1 LIFLLI
7 LLSSIF
13 TILFED
19 ILNKNRIM
27 KIKIALTL
35 LILLF
40 IGNVH
45 SQDKTIFKAET
56 AYASENFSEATKLCA
71 QAYAKLG
78 RKGATKGIAK
88 RKKADMAY
96 KTADSYRQM
105 EHYKEANE
113 WLDKAIILDYQEV
126 NPEVFLQNG
135 AMLQMMA
142 EYEKAIK
149 NYDLFLDLV
158 PGDERGIFGKKSCE
172 MHKEYIANK
181 TRHKIVNQTAI
192 NKKEF
197 DMAPMHGDRKKSK
210 LYFSSS
216 RLGSTGNDKDPRSG
230 EAYMDLW
237 VSDYDKKHN
246 WTEPYLVKGEG
257 INTVDNEGTVCF
269 DVRYKKMFFTR
280 CPNVKKNNLGC
291 DIWVSEAKGKTE
303 WKEPTKLVLKT
314 HDSISVGHPCTS
326 DGRFLIFASDMPG
339 GLGGRD
345 LWYSTY
351 DQKAETWSKP
361 VNMGSGINTK
371 GNELFPTFGLNG
383 DLIYA
388 SDGLAGLGGLDIYR
402 AASVGENK
410 WENPTNLG
418 SPLNGINNDYA
429 LVEETPKYGYFTSE
443 RKSNNGEY
451 VPDIY
456 SYELPPNVF
465 DLKVNI
471 NELGDKYKKVEDA
484 KVIVTVS
491 TGETWEG
498 YTDASGSV
506 FWDKKPAGR
515 YVNEESSY
523 NIQISKEGYHEDKN
537 GSTFTT
543 EGLNY
548 GQSFI
553 IDMALLPKKPI
564 RLPEVRYPLS
574 KWELLVDSTINS
586 PDSLLFVFNLLEEYP
601 GMVLELSSHT
611 DSRGGNSDNQ
621 KLSENRAKA
630 CYKYLV
636 EQKGVDPRRIVPV
649 GKGELEARKVW
660 KKADQYLTA
669 QPLDMTDVEEIVLT
683 EVYINNFKTSDN
695 ILFKKLHQYNRRA
708 EGKVLSMEFDAATAV
723 AADPKHMEYV
733 AYP

>member
-1 LIFLLI
+1 M
-7 LLSSIF
+7 
-13 TILFED
+13 
-19 ILNKNRIM
+19 R
-27 KIKIALTL
+27 IKIAFTL

-40 IGNVH
+40 IGNV
-45 SQDKTIFKAET
+45 QGQGKYIVKAEL

-78 RKGATKGIAK
+78 RKGATKGAAK

-113 WLDKAIILDYQEV
+113 WLNKSIILDYQEV
-126 NPEVFLQNG
+126 NPEVYLQNG
-135 AMLQMMA
+135 NMLQMMA
-142 EYEKAIK
+142 DYEEAIK

-158 PGDERGIFGKKSCE
+158 PGDERGLFGKKSCE

-192 NKKEF
+192 NKKQF

-210 LYFSSS
+210 LYFSSA
-216 RLGSTGNDKDPRSG
+216 REGSTGNDKDPRSG

-326 DGRFLIFASDMPG
+326 DGKFLIFASDMAG
-339 GLGGRD
+339 GMGGRD

-351 DQKAETWSKP
+351 DKKADTWSKP

-371 GNELFPTFGLNG
+371 GNELFPTFALNG
-383 DLIYA
+383 DLLYA

-402 AASVGENK
+402 AASAGENK

-418 SPLNGINNDYA
+418 SPINGINNDYA
-429 LVEETPKYGYFTSE
+429 LVEETTKYGYFTSE

-456 SYELPPNVF
+456 SYELPPNLF

-471 NELGDKYKKVEDA
+471 NELGDKYKKIEDA
-484 KVIVTVS
+484 KVVVTVS
-491 TGETWEG
+491 NGETWEG

-506 FWDKKPAGR
+506 FWDKKPAGDR

-537 GSTFTT
+537 GSTFST

-574 KWELLVDSTINS
+574 KWDLLVDSTINS

-601 GMVLELSSHT
+601 GMILELSSHT
-611 DSRGGNSDNQ
+611 DSRGGNSANQ

-636 EQKGVDPRRIVPV
+636 EEKGVDPRRIVPV
-649 GKGELEARKVW
+649 GKGEVEARKVW
-660 KKADQYLTA
+660 KKADQYLTS
-669 QPLDMTDVEEIVLT
+669 QPLDMTDVEEIILT
-683 EVYINNFKTSDN
+683 ETYINTFRRSDN
-695 ILFKKLHQYNRRA
+695 DLFKRLHQYNRRA
-708 EGKVLSMEFDAATAV
+708 EGKVLSMDFDAATAV

-733 AYP
+733 SYP

>member
-1 LIFLLI
+1 M
-7 LLSSIF
+7 
-13 TILFED
+13 
-19 ILNKNRIM
+19 R
-27 KIKIALTL
+27 IKIAFTL

-40 IGNVH
+40 IGNV
-45 SQDKTIFKAET
+45 QGQGKYIVKAEM

-88 RKKADMAY
+88 KRKADMAY

-113 WLDKAIILDYQEV
+113 WLDKSIILDYQEV
-126 NPEVFLQNG
+126 NPEVYLQNG
-135 AMLQMMA
+135 NMLQMMA
-142 EYEKAIK
+142 DYEKAIK

-158 PGDERGIFGKKSCE
+158 PGDERGLFGKKSCE
-172 MHKEYIANK
+172 MYKEYAANK

-192 NKKEF
+192 NKKQF

-210 LYFSSS
+210 LYFSSA
-216 RLGSTGNDKDPRSG
+216 REGSTGNDKDPRSG

-269 DVRYKKMFFTR
+269 DTRYKKMFFTR

-291 DIWVSEAKGKTE
+291 DIWVSDAKGKTE

-314 HDSISVGHPCTS
+314 HDSISVGHPCTA
-326 DGRFLIFASDMPG
+326 DGKFLIFASDMPG
-339 GLGGRD
+339 GMGGRD

-351 DQKAETWSKP
+351 DKKADTWSKP
-361 VNMGSGINTK
+361 INMGSGINTK

-402 AASVGENK
+402 AANVGENK

-418 SPLNGINNDYA
+418 SPINGINNDYA
-429 LVEETPKYGYFTSE
+429 LVEETTKYGYFTSE

-456 SYELPPNVF
+456 SYELPPNLF

-471 NELGDKYKKVEDA
+471 NELGDKYKKIEDV
-484 KVIVTVS
+484 KVVVTVS
-491 TGETWEG
+491 TGEKWEG
-498 YTDASGSV
+498 YSDASGSV
-506 FWDKKPAGR
+506 FWDKKPAGDR

-537 GSTFTT
+537 GSTFST

-574 KWELLVDSTINS
+574 KWDLLVDSTINS

-611 DSRGGNSDNQ
+611 DSRGGNSANQ

-636 EQKGVDPRRIVPV
+636 EEKGVDPRRIVPV
-649 GKGELEARKVW
+649 GKGEVEARKVW
-660 KKADQYLTA
+660 KKADEYFTS
-669 QPLDMTDVEEIVLT
+669 QPIDMTDVEEIILT
-683 EVYINNFKTSDN
+683 EEYINKYRRSDN
-695 ILFKKLHQYNRRA
+695 ALFKRLHQFNRRA
-708 EGKVLSMEFDAATAV
+708 EGKVLSMDFDAATAE

-733 AYP
+733 KYP

>member
-1 LIFLLI
+1 M
-7 LLSSIF
+7 
-13 TILFED
+13 
-19 ILNKNRIM
+19 RIN
-27 KIKIALTL
+27 IAFTL

-40 IGNVH
+40 IGNV
-45 SQDKTIFKAET
+45 QGQGKYIVKAEM

-88 RKKADMAY
+88 KRKADMAY

-113 WLDKAIILDYQEV
+113 WLDKSIILDYQEV

-135 AMLQMMA
+135 NMLQMMA

-158 PGDERGIFGKKSCE
+158 PGDERGLFGKKSCE
-172 MHKEYIANK
+172 MYKEYAANK

-192 NKKEF
+192 NKKQF

-210 LYFSSS
+210 LYFSSA
-216 RLGSTGNDKDPRSG
+216 RKGSTGNDKDPRSG

-269 DVRYKKMFFTR
+269 DTRYKKMFFTR
-280 CPNVKKNNLGC
+280 CPNVKKSNLGC
-291 DIWVSEAKGKTE
+291 DIWVSDAKGKTE

-314 HDSISVGHPCTS
+314 HDSISVGHPCTA
-326 DGRFLIFASDMPG
+326 DGKFLIFASDMPG
-339 GLGGRD
+339 GMGGRD

-351 DQKAETWSKP
+351 DKKADTWSKP
-361 VNMGSGINTK
+361 INMGSGINTK

-402 AASVGENK
+402 AANVGENK

-418 SPLNGINNDYA
+418 SPINGINNDYA
-429 LVEETPKYGYFTSE
+429 LVEETTKYGYFTSE

-456 SYELPPNVF
+456 SYELPPNLF

-471 NELGDKYKKVEDA
+471 NELGDKYKKIEDV
-484 KVIVTVS
+484 KVVVTVS
-491 TGETWEG
+491 TGEKWEG
-498 YTDASGSV
+498 YSDASGSV
-506 FWDKKPAGR
+506 FWDKKPTGDR

-537 GSTFTT
+537 GSTFST

-574 KWELLVDSTINS
+574 KWDLLVDSTINS

-611 DSRGGNSDNQ
+611 DSRGGNSANQ

-636 EQKGVDPRRIVPV
+636 EEKGVDPRRIVPV
-649 GKGELEARKVW
+649 GKGEVEARKVW
-660 KKADQYLTA
+660 KKADEYFTS
-669 QPLDMTDVEEIVLT
+669 QPIDMTGVEEIILT
-683 EVYINNFKTSDN
+683 EEYINKYRRSDN
-695 ILFKKLHQYNRRA
+695 ALFKRLHQFNRRA
-708 EGKVLSMEFDAATAV
+708 EGKVLSMEFDAATAE

-733 AYP
+733 KYP

>member
-1 LIFLLI
+1 M
-7 LLSSIF
+7 
-13 TILFED
+13 
-19 ILNKNRIM
+19 R
-27 KIKIALTL
+27 IKIAFTL

-40 IGNVH
+40 IGNV
-45 SQDKTIFKAET
+45 QGQGKYIVKAEM

-88 RKKADMAY
+88 KRKADMAY

-113 WLDKAIILDYQEV
+113 WLDKSIILDYQEV
-126 NPEVFLQNG
+126 NPEVYLQNG
-135 AMLQMMA
+135 NMLQMMA
-142 EYEKAIK
+142 DYEKAIK

-158 PGDERGIFGKKSCE
+158 PGDERGLFGKKSCE
-172 MHKEYIANK
+172 MYKEYAANK

-192 NKKEF
+192 NKKQF

-210 LYFSSS
+210 LYFSSA
-216 RLGSTGNDKDPRSG
+216 REGSTGNDKDPRSG

-269 DVRYKKMFFTR
+269 DTRYKKMFFTR

-291 DIWVSEAKGKTE
+291 DIWVSDAKGKTE

-314 HDSISVGHPCTS
+314 HDSISVGHPCTA
-326 DGRFLIFASDMPG
+326 DGKFLIFASDMPG
-339 GLGGRD
+339 GMGGRD

-351 DQKAETWSKP
+351 DKKADTWSKP
-361 VNMGSGINTK
+361 INMGSGINTK
-371 GNELFPTFGLNG
+371 GNELFPTFALNG

-402 AASVGENK
+402 AANVGENK

-418 SPLNGINNDYA
+418 SPINGINNDYA
-429 LVEETPKYGYFTSE
+429 LVEETTKYGYFTSE

-456 SYELPPNVF
+456 SYELPPNLF

-471 NELGDKYKKVEDA
+471 NELGDKYKKIEDV
-484 KVIVTVS
+484 KVVVTVS
-491 TGETWEG
+491 TGEKWEG
-498 YTDASGSV
+498 YSDASGSV
-506 FWDKKPAGR
+506 FWDKKPTGDR

-537 GSTFTT
+537 GSTFST

-574 KWELLVDSTINS
+574 KWDLLVDSTINS

-611 DSRGGNSDNQ
+611 DSRGGNSANQ

-636 EQKGVDPRRIVPV
+636 EEKGVDPRRIVPV
-649 GKGELEARKVW
+649 GKGEVEARKVW
-660 KKADQYLTA
+660 KKADEYFTS
-669 QPLDMTDVEEIVLT
+669 QPIDMTGVEEIILT
-683 EVYINNFKTSDN
+683 EEYINKYRRSDN
-695 ILFKKLHQYNRRA
+695 ALFKRLHQFNRRA
-708 EGKVLSMEFDAATAV
+708 EGKVLSMEFDAATAE

-733 AYP
+733 KYP

>member
-1 LIFLLI
+1 MQV
-7 LLSSIF
+7 
-13 TILFED
+13 
-19 ILNKNRIM
+19 K
-27 KIKIALTL
+27 
-35 LILLF
+35 
-40 IGNVH
+40 
-45 SQDKTIFKAET
+45 
-56 AYASENFSEATKLCA
+56 NFSEATKLCA

-88 RKKADMAY
+88 KRKADMAY

-113 WLDKAIILDYQEV
+113 WLDKSIILDYQEV

-135 AMLQMMA
+135 NMLQMMA

-158 PGDERGIFGKKSCE
+158 PGDERGLFGKKSCE
-172 MHKEYIANK
+172 MYKEYAANK

-192 NKKEF
+192 NKKQF

-210 LYFSSS
+210 LYFSSA
-216 RLGSTGNDKDPRSG
+216 RKGSTGNDKDPRSG

-269 DVRYKKMFFTR
+269 DTRYKKMFFTR
-280 CPNVKKNNLGC
+280 CPNVKKSNLGC
-291 DIWVSEAKGKTE
+291 DIWVSDAKGKTE

-314 HDSISVGHPCTS
+314 HDSISVGHPCTA
-326 DGRFLIFASDMPG
+326 DGKFLIFASDMPG
-339 GLGGRD
+339 GMGGRD

-351 DQKAETWSKP
+351 DKKADTWSKP
-361 VNMGSGINTK
+361 INMGSGINTK

-402 AASVGENK
+402 AANVGENK

-418 SPLNGINNDYA
+418 SPINGINNDYA
-429 LVEETPKYGYFTSE
+429 LVEETTKYGYFTSE

-456 SYELPPNVF
+456 SYELPPNLF

-471 NELGDKYKKVEDA
+471 NELGDKYKKIEDV
-484 KVIVTVS
+484 KVVVTVS
-491 TGETWEG
+491 TGEKWEG
-498 YTDASGSV
+498 YSDASGSV
-506 FWDKKPAGR
+506 FWDKKPTGDR

-537 GSTFTT
+537 GSTFST

-574 KWELLVDSTINS
+574 KWDLLVDSTINS

-611 DSRGGNSDNQ
+611 DSRGGNSANQ

-636 EQKGVDPRRIVPV
+636 EEKGVDPRRIVPV
-649 GKGELEARKVW
+649 GKGEVEARKVW
-660 KKADQYLTA
+660 KKADEYFTS
-669 QPLDMTDVEEIVLT
+669 QPIDMTGVEEIILT
-683 EVYINNFKTSDN
+683 EEYINKYRRSDN
-695 ILFKKLHQYNRRA
+695 ALFKRLHQFNRRA
-708 EGKVLSMEFDAATAV
+708 EGKVLSMEFDAATAE

-733 AYP
+733 KYP

>member
-1 LIFLLI
+1 M
-7 LLSSIF
+7 
-13 TILFED
+13 
-19 ILNKNRIM
+19 R
-27 KIKIALTL
+27 IKIAFTL

-40 IGNVH
+40 IGNV
-45 SQDKTIFKAET
+45 QGQGKYIVKAEM

-88 RKKADMAY
+88 KRKADMAY

-113 WLDKAIILDYQEV
+113 WLDKSIILDYQEV
-126 NPEVFLQNG
+126 NPEVYLQNG
-135 AMLQMMA
+135 NMLQMMA
-142 EYEKAIK
+142 DYEKAIK

-158 PGDERGIFGKKSCE
+158 PGDERGLFGKKSCE
-172 MHKEYIANK
+172 MYKEYAANK

-192 NKKEF
+192 NKKQF

-210 LYFSSS
+210 LYFSSA
-216 RLGSTGNDKDPRSG
+216 REGSTGNDKDPRSG

-269 DVRYKKMFFTR
+269 DTRYKKMFFTR

-291 DIWVSEAKGKTE
+291 DIWVSDAKGKTE

-314 HDSISVGHPCTS
+314 HDSISVGHPCTA
-326 DGRFLIFASDMPG
+326 DGKFLIFASDMPG
-339 GLGGRD
+339 GMGGRD

-351 DQKAETWSKP
+351 DKKADTWSKP
-361 VNMGSGINTK
+361 INMGSGINTK
-371 GNELFPTFGLNG
+371 GNELFPTFALNG

-402 AASVGENK
+402 AANVGENK

-418 SPLNGINNDYA
+418 SPINGINNDYA
-429 LVEETPKYGYFTSE
+429 LVEETTKYGYFTSE

-456 SYELPPNVF
+456 SYELPPNLF

-471 NELGDKYKKVEDA
+471 NELGDKYKKIEDV
-484 KVIVTVS
+484 KVVVTVS
-491 TGETWEG
+491 TGEKWEG
-498 YTDASGSV
+498 YSDASGSV
-506 FWDKKPAGR
+506 FWDKKPAGDR

-537 GSTFTT
+537 GSTFST

-574 KWELLVDSTINS
+574 KWDLLVDSTINS

-611 DSRGGNSDNQ
+611 DSRGGNSANQ

-636 EQKGVDPRRIVPV
+636 EEKGVDPRRIVPV
-649 GKGELEARKVW
+649 GKGEVEARKVW
-660 KKADQYLTA
+660 KKADEYFTS
-669 QPLDMTDVEEIVLT
+669 QPIDMTDVEEIILT
-683 EVYINNFKTSDN
+683 EEYINKYRRSDN
-695 ILFKKLHQYNRRA
+695 ALFKRLHQFNRRA
-708 EGKVLSMEFDAATAV
+708 EGKVLSMDFDAATAE

-733 AYP
+733 KYP